1 MPFKPLSL
9 MTGLDLYL
17 VNLILDLY
25 LVNLIEMQGLKV
37 LKLAS
42 DPDQMAL
49 SLLRLGLLLPPLS
62 YRPLLLVR
70 RC

>member
-1 MPFKPLSL
+1 MGVDSRNP
-9 MTGLDLYL
+9 
-17 VNLILDLY
+17 V
-25 LVNLIEMQGLKV
+25 
-37 LKLAS
+37 KLAS

-70 RC
+70 VAN